1 MPVTYLDLFVIGIVI
16 ISALLAMLRGFTREV
31 LAIASWA
38 IAAIAAYAFHP
49 LVLPYAQQYV
59 SNKTAALGVAAG
71 AVFLITLIIAYF
83 VTAKLSDVILD
94 SKIGALDRTLGFL
107 FGALRGFLIAV
118 ILFMFFQWLVGEKM
132 PTWAKEAKTRSMLQS
147 SGEWV
152 MSLLP
157 TDPEGI
163 LQQFNPQQ
171 PDGNPPAETAPA
183 PDRKTEATPAQK
195 SQTAQNSAATSPY
208 GSGDR
213 KDIRRLIQT
222 QPATQQQ

>member
-1 MPVTYLDLFVIGIVI
+1 MPVTYLDLFVIGIVV

-38 IAAIAAYAFHP
+38 MAAIAAYAFHP
-49 LVLPYAQQYV
+49 LVLPYSQQYI

-71 AVFLITLIIAYF
+71 AVFLATLIVAYF
-83 VTAKLSDVILD
+83 ITAKLSDVILD

-132 PTWAKEAKTRSMLQS
+132 PSWAKEAKTRSMLQS

-157 TDPEGI
+157 NDPEGI
-163 LQQFNPQQ
+163 LQQLNQTP
-171 PDGNPPAETAPA
+171 PGTNPPAETAPA
-183 PDRKTEATPAQK
+183 PERKTDLLPAQK
-195 SQTAQNSAATSPY
+195 SQTAQNSAASTPY
-208 GSGDR
+208 GAADR
-213 KDIRRLIQT
+213 KDIRRLIQA